1 MARLKFIVSLLVL
14 FCYLCPFESCGFQ
27 ETAVEVVANNHSGEK
42 TAATKSIQPDSTSD
56 SYLGKLYEKIIF
68 PTDNSISG
76 IGLVLLLY
84 SKTLIGCFI
93 LSLLTIIPIKFLR
106 RANRLL
112 LLLILNLM
120 AVCIYII
127 TTLFI
132 DHSTLLWG
140 CWLMS
145 ALLLARTLLEISYR
159 TNPTSIQ
166 KLPQA

>member
-27 ETAVEVVANNHSGEK
+27 ETTVQVVANNHPGEK
-42 TAATKSIQPDSTSD
+42 TAASERIQPDSTSD
-56 SYLGKLYEKIIF
+56 TYLEKMYEKIIF

-76 IGLVLLLY
+76 IGLVLTLY

-106 RANRLL
+106 SGNKLL

-120 AVCIYII
+120 AVCMYII

-132 DHSTLLWG
+132 DHSSLLWG

-145 ALLLARTLLEISYR
+145 MLLLARTFLEINYR
-159 TNPTSIQ
+159 TNPATIQ
-166 KLPQA
+166 DYQHE